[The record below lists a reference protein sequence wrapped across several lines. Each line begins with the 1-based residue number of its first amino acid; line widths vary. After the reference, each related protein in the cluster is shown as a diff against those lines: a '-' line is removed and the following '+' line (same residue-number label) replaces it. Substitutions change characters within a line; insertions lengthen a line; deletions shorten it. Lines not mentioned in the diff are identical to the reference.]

1 MLSRPPA
8 DRPVAAPERP
18 PEPTP
23 NQGDLRGSGT
33 AAPEANAAAHGP
45 PGDGPAVTAPQTAEL
60 LDLHPAPADLERLVL
75 DGMARQPRQLPAWLL
90 YDAEGSRLFEA
101 IGQQPEYGLTRHET
115 ALLRERAPEL
125 ARSLAE
131 GVTPAPVLVEFGAG
145 NLSKVGPLLEALQ
158 PAAYVALDISLDQLG
173 PCCHALQERHPTVP
187 VLGICCDYADLDQMP
202 PHFLL
207 EGRPL
212 LGFYPGSSLGNFD
225 PPQARALLSRF
236 ARLLGPG
243 SRLLIGI
250 DQPKAQERLEAA
262 YNDAAGVSAAFAF
275 NLLRRLN
282 RELAGDFDPAA
293 FTYRARWE
301 APGSRIAMALVS
313 RHAQIV
319 SVAGRRW
326 TFAAGEPLIT
336 EYSVKYTPEAF
347 QVLAAEAGWRTIR
360 RWCDGDDDLS
370 LHLLAQ
376 ANSEASRP
384 GSETP
389 NTIQHHADPT
399 PLRNTP

>member
-8 DRPVAAPERP
+8 DHPVSAPGRPAER
-18 PEPTP
+18 TP
-23 NQGDLRGSGT
+23 NQGNLRGSEP
-33 AAPEANAAAHGP
+33 AAPEADASAHAP

-75 DGMARQPRQLPAWLL
+75 EAMARQPRQLPAWLL
-90 YDAEGSRLFEA
+90 YDAEGSHLFEA

-131 GVTPAPVLVEFGAG
+131 GITPAPVLVEFGAG

-173 PCCHALQERHPTVP
+173 PSCRTLQERHPTVP
-187 VLGICCDYADLDQMP
+187 VLGICCDYADLDQLP
-202 PHFLL
+202 THPLL

-225 PPQARALLSRF
+225 SPQAHALLNRF

-250 DQPKAQERLEAA
+250 DQPKAPERLEAA

-293 FTYRARWE
+293 FTYRAHWE

-313 RHAQIV
+313 RHAQTV
-319 SVAGRRW
+319 TLAGRRW
-326 TFAAGEPLIT
+326 RFAAGEPLIT
-336 EYSVKYTPEAF
+336 EYSVKYSPEAF
-347 QVLAAEAGWRTIR
+347 QALAAASGWSAIR
-360 RWCDGDDDLS
+360 RWCDGNDDLS
-370 LHLLAQ
+370 LHLLVQ
-376 ANSEASRP
+376 ANSGMSRP
-384 GSETP
+384 SSETP
-389 NTIQHHADPT
+389 IQHHADPT
-399 PLRNTP
+399 PLRNAP